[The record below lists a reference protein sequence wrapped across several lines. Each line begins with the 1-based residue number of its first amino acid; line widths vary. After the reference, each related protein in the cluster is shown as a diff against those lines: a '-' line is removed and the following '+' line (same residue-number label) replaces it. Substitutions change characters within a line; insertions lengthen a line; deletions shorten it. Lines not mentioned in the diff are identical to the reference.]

1 MTKVKQEKS
10 KPIKTEEGVEEK
22 KVSKRRAKSGA
33 RAKRQV
39 KTWQTGK
46 KAAISEAAWN
56 RYLRLVIQDALD
68 HIKLE
73 GDFGVD
79 LPEKVKLSKNATL
92 TLRGEVEEYVLDR
105 FRRANR
111 IRAHTKRATLFASD
125 VILGDQMA
133 RPTFHW
139 TAPVA
144 PVKVEVKKE
153 SS

>member
-10 KPIKTEEGVEEK
+10 RPIKTEEGTEEK
-22 KVSKRRAKSGA
+22 KVTKTRRAKSGA

-56 RYLRLVIQDALD
+56 RYLRLVLQDALD

-73 GDFGVD
+73 GDFGED
-79 LPEKVKLSKNATL
+79 LPDKVQLSKNATL
-92 TLRGEVEEYVLDR
+92 ALRGEVEEYVLDR

-111 IRAHTKRATLFASD
+111 IRAHTKRVTLFASD
-125 VILGDQMA
+125 VVLGDQMA
-133 RPTFHW
+133 RQTFHW
-139 TAPVA
+139 ETAPV
-144 PVKVEVKKE
+144 KTEVKQE
-153 SS
+153 S